1 MEIEQLQIN
10 QIADLSIQE
19 QDFVG
24 DMKEIESVGSSS
36 YESWP
41 ANEGNCAIC
50 LDEISLQETALVK
63 GCEHAYCVTCILRW
77 ATYQQKPSC
86 PQCKHPFSF
95 LNIHRSLDG
104 RIHDYMFEE
113 SVCLLLRA
121 SWFVPLSYAPHEE
134 PYDDFEEHYRY
145 QYGDDDEDEDLD
157 DVYYN
162 RSSSVRIGNRRWG
175 DNGYVRGGRI
185 EARPVAHEQLQDPG
199 VGSSRGPKKKEA
211 AKDLTGRRAKRALKR
226 EAADKAA
233 AAKHQSHLERLGRSK
248 VSKVVTEASEREM
261 GGFAHPT
268 PDIAQ

>member
-1 MEIEQLQIN
+1 MQ
-10 QIADLSIQE
+10 
-19 QDFVG
+19 
-24 DMKEIESVGSSS
+24 
-36 YESWP
+36 
-41 ANEGNCAIC
+41 
-50 LDEISLQETALVK
+50 SLGLPS
-63 GCEHAYCVTCILRW
+63 VTCILRW

-104 RIHDYMFEE
+104 

-162 RSSSVRIGNRRWG
+162 RSSSN
-175 DNGYVRGGRI
+175 YF
-185 EARPVAHEQLQDPG
+185 PVTYLG

-233 AAKHQSHLERLGRSK
+233 AAKHQSHLERLG
-248 VSKVVTEASEREM
+248 
-261 GGFAHPT
+261 
-268 PDIAQ
+268 